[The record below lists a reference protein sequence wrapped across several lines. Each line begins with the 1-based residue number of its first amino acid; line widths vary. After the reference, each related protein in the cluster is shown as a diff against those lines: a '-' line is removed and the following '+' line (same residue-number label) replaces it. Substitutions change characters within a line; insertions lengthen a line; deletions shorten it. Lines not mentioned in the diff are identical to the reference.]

1 VLWKSD
7 QGCVNDL
14 AMIIQEN
21 DYLIIRWLS
30 LWLGHLVAHI
40 LNRKAFQHDVAVRVL
55 VYILEPEMQHCCLN
69 TKEVQHNYAVLIE
82 ARISIPYHLVQSY
95 SSSTKIPSNPTI

>member
-30 LWLGHLVAHI
+30 LWLGHLVA
-40 LNRKAFQHDVAVRVL
+40 
-55 VYILEPEMQHCCLN
+55 
-69 TKEVQHNYAVLIE
+69 
-82 ARISIPYHLVQSY
+82 
-95 SSSTKIPSNPTI
+95 